1 MRMAATNTDTDM
13 QIYTYRQAGINI
25 LLSLLVGLILIFSS
39 CREEPSGYPPH
50 IEFIN
55 EAGYLDHDTL
65 LAIGDRVTVGVNA
78 FSEASS
84 ITFFQVTFNNGTRQ
98 ILLDSGL
105 NKPSLAYT
113 LPIIKS
119 SGSYERWTFMVMDR
133 ERNKDSVQVLLMKS
147 ETSHYGDIITYS
159 EIILGAQENTTQ
171 GSFFAFSNG
180 DILGLDSAFLNQTL
194 VDLIYYYGQYEATLS
209 SPGEAEA
216 PSYFTGPSGI
226 ANWTVKNET
235 RYDTT
240 SLSLQDFDESLNDS
254 LLLAVYE
261 PAAGKRKVKFVAP
274 GMVISFK
281 SQAGRIGLLKITGT
295 EPGAAG
301 TLHFSVKIE
310 D

>member
-1 MRMAATNTDTDM
+1 
-13 QIYTYRQAGINI
+13 
-25 LLSLLVGLILIFSS
+25 
-39 CREEPSGYPPH
+39 
-50 IEFIN
+50 
-55 EAGYLDHDTL
+55 
-65 LAIGDRVTVGVNA
+65 
-78 FSEASS
+78 
-84 ITFFQVTFNNGTRQ
+84 
-98 ILLDSGL
+98 
-105 NKPSLAYT
+105 
-113 LPIIKS
+113 
-119 SGSYERWTFMVMDR
+119 MVMDR

>member
-1 MRMAATNTDTDM
+1 MAATNSDTDM
-13 QIYTYRQAGINI
+13 QTFSYRHAGTSI
-25 LLSLLVGLILIFSS
+25 LLSLLVGLILVFTS
-39 CREEPSGYPPH
+39 CQEESSGYPPH
-50 IEFIN
+50 IEFIH
-55 EAGYLDHDTL
+55 ESGYLDHDTV
-65 LAIGDRVTVGVNA
+65 LAIGDRVTIGVNA

-84 ITFFQVTFNNGTRQ
+84 ITFFQVTFNNGMKQ

-105 NKPSLAYT
+105 NKPSLTYT

-133 ERNKDSVQVLLMKS
+133 DRNKDSVQVLLTKS

-159 EIILGAQENTTQ
+159 DIILGAQENTTQ
-171 GSFFAFSNG
+171 GSFFSFSNG
-180 DILGLDSAFLNQTL
+180 DIFSLDSAFLNQTFI
-194 VDLIYYYGQYEATLS
+194 DLIYYYGQYEATLS
-209 SPGEAEA
+209 SPNETEA

-240 SLSLQDFDESLNDS
+240 SLSSGDFDESLNDS

-261 PAAGKRKVKFVAP
+261 PTAGKRKVKFVTP

-281 SQAGRIGLLKITGT
+281 SQGGRIGLLKITGT

-310 D
+310 E